1 MQFTNNI
8 FNAEAT
14 KITNLSINM
23 RAELQ
28 TFAKYDRASFSAT
41 LGNDSPKISHEVYLT
56 TPKKHKQDKPLK
68 AVDFLFYYTFKVKQN
83 AP

>member
-1 MQFTNNI
+1 
-8 FNAEAT
+8 
-14 KITNLSINM
+14 M

-41 LGNDSPKISHEVYLT
+41 LGNYSLKISHQVYLT
-56 TPKKHKQDKPLK
+56 TPKKDKKDLSLK
-68 AVDFLFYYTFKVKQN
+68 AVDFLFYDTFKARQN